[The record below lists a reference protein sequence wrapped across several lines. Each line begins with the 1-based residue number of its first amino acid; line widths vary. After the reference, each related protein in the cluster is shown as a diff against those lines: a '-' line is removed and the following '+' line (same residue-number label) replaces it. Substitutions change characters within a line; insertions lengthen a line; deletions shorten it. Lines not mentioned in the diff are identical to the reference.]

1 MIEILSPGPSRGEAL
16 LQILGDRCALAFAG
30 VMKMGRD

>member
-1 MIEILSPGPSRGEAL
+1 MIEILSQGTFRGEAL
-16 LQILGDRCALAFAG
+16 LQIFGDRCALAFAG